1 MILEEGLIIGQLLG
15 DERDKRKE
23 AKGIVTMRDSR

>member
-1 MILEEGLIIGQLLG
+1 MILEEGLLSGQLLG

-23 AKGIVTMRDSR
+23 AKGLVTMRDSR